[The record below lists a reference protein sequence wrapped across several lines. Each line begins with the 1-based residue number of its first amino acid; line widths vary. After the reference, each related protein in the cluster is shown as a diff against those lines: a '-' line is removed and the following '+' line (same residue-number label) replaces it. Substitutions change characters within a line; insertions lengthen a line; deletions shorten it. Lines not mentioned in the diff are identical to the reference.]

1 MAVIGCQSG
10 SGPAPG
16 ASASAAASSSAPLE
30 PVDAC
35 IETIRTEA
43 TSTDSEAE
51 GRMARGCAAIYKEEV
66 CRTAHLSYDAPEPA
80 SRPGTLSQ
88 RCAAAYCE
96 KLPAPKPKLCGGD
109 EVPAQQLGYLWL
121 ELRTAIWKHDLGEA
135 AASRLE
141 KEHLRLGALRR
152 RK

>member
-1 MAVIGCQSG
+1 MGCQSG
-10 SGPAPG
+10 SGAAPG
-16 ASASAAASSSAPLE
+16 ASASAASSSAPLQ
-30 PVDAC
+30 PIDAC

-43 TSTDSEAE
+43 KSTDPQAE
-51 GRMARGCAAIYKEEV
+51 GRMAKGCAAIYKEEI
-66 CRTAHLSYDAPEPA
+66 CKTAHLSYDAPEPA

-96 KLPAPKPKLCGGD
+96 KLAAPKPRLCGSE

-121 ELRTAIWKHDLGEA
+121 ELRIAIWKHDLGEA
-135 AASRLE
+135 DASRLE

-152 RK
+152 QK